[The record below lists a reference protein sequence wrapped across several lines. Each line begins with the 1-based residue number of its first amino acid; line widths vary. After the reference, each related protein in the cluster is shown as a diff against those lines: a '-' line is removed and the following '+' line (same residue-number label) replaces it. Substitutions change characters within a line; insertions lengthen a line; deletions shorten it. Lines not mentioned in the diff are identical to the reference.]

1 MVIATCKHSQLT
13 LLYFSIHRHVTDVDL
28 ESLPTVIKG
37 EYKLLCDI
45 CMRDGIHDQFSTVY
59 CIECATKFCHKH
71 ELVSKITSLMSFH
84 FCSAWNNQTV
94 YMCFA

>member
-45 CMRDGIHDQFSTVY
+45 CMRDGIHDQFSKVY

-71 ELVSKITSLMSFH
+71 ELVSLLI
-84 FCSAWNNQTV
+84 
-94 YMCFA
+94 